1 VNLSQFRATQRFNPA
16 FNLDGDEVSPALVY
30 WGNYWI
36 KVTSYEGSVAYWLVL
51 GNQDWLAKT
60 PEELRKLEYRLFHYV
75 AGEQGW
81 LLATTDFIND

>member
-1 VNLSQFRATQRFNPA
+1 MNLSQFRATQRFNPA

-60 PEELRKLEYRLFHYV
+60 RTVADWDLEFTI
-75 AGEQGW
+75 EQVP
-81 LLATTDFIND
+81 LQD